1 MLTIYIAQINM
12 KNMIKCA
19 FHVICRLQI
28 PGWLLA
34 AAMFVFIH
42 SFNSILA
49 EKLPSEL
56 HLDEK
61 GFDNATSER
70 VLKSNICSPR
80 RGIVTL

>member
-1 MLTIYIAQINM
+1 MCISRYMSTSDSRVVARG
-12 KNMIKCA
+12 CHVC
-19 FHVICRLQI
+19 FHSD
-28 PGWLLA
+28 
-34 AAMFVFIH
+34 

-56 HLDEK
+56 HLYEK